1 MSYLPTMP
9 GPRKHRRGTTALAVL
24 ATVACGDEVL
34 ETTDLGD
41 LTAVWRLSTTV
52 ASNTCGFPNGTSD
65 SQSMILIQCGDEV
78 SVVVGDGLWG
88 TGSVL
93 GDDLMFTGTEVQTD
107 ETGCRATHRSTG
119 TVSGMSSLLEGA
131 FASNVTFDVGSC
143 GARAACTME
152 TAMRLELVSAYRDS
166 CMGRDEFGN
175 PATSEYVLPWPVG
188 ESYVISN
195 SYCIPTGGH
204 REQQAYDFLIPV
216 GDPIVASRAGVV
228 RQIREESPDNGQ
240 GSDHNH
246 VMVEHA
252 DGTVA
257 FYAHLKEASVLV
269 DVEDAVAAGDTIA
282 LAGHSGTTD
291 VPHLHFGVYDGF
303 PPMEGSDRA
312 VNFRNA
318 EGPLDCRAGLVNGAR
333 YTASN

>member
-1 MSYLPTMP
+1 MSALPIRP
-9 GPRKHRRGTTALAVL
+9 GARRRRRATTTLAAL

-41 LTAVWRLSTTV
+41 LTAVWSLSTTV
-52 ASNTCGFPNGTSD
+52 ASNTCGFPDGASD
-65 SQSMILIQCGDEV
+65 SQSMILIQCGHEV
-78 SVVVGDGLWG
+78 SVVVGAGLWG

-93 GDDLMFTGTEVQTD
+93 GADLTFTGTEVQID
-107 ETGCRATHRSTG
+107 ETGCRATHQSPG
-119 TVSGMSSLLEGA
+119 SVSGTSSVLEGA

-143 GARAACTME
+143 GARVACTME
-152 TAMRLELVSAYRDS
+152 TTMRLNVLSPYRSS
-166 CMGRDEFGN
+166 CIGRDEFGD
-175 PATSEYVLPWPVG
+175 PAASEYVLSWPVG
-188 ESYVISN
+188 ESYGMNN
-195 SYCIPTGGH
+195 SYCVPTGGH
-204 REQQAYDFLIPV
+204 REQQAYDFLIPI

-228 RQIREESPDNGQ
+228 RQIREDSPDDGR
-240 GSDHNH
+240 GSAHNH

-257 FYAHLKEASVLV
+257 FYAHLKQASVFV
-269 DVEDAVAAGDTIA
+269 DLEDGVEAGDTIA

-291 VPHLHFGVYDGF
+291 VPHLHFGVYDAF
-303 PPMEGSDRA
+303 PPVEGSDRA
-312 VNFRNA
+312 VNFSNA